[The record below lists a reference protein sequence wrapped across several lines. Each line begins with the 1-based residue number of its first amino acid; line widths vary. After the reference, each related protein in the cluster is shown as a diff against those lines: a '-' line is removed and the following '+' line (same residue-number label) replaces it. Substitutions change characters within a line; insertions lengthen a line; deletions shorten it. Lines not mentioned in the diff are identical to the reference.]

1 MALAG
6 ILSVARDE
14 LICDMAETY
23 HIYDL
28 QALPVRTLAVLACGL
43 GQNSRVWA
51 KVNGFNAKW
60 SDIVLAM
67 CADRLAILTW
77 FQTEDGAKG
86 RNRPEMLTTQL
97 MNRPGQSDKKKHYQ
111 TYNSGADFLAAWEA
125 L

>member
-6 ILSVARDE
+6 ILSAARDE
-14 LICDMAETY
+14 LACDMAETY
-23 HIYDL
+23 HVYDM

-51 KVNGFNAKW
+51 RINGFNAKW

-67 CADRLAILTW
+67 CADRLAILAW

-86 RNRPEMLTTQL
+86 KNRPEMLTPQL
-97 MNRPGQSDKKKHYQ
+97 LNSPSQSDKTKYQ
-111 TYNSGADFLAAWEA
+111 TYNSGADFLAAWNA